1 MVKIYRDGIFADAT
15 PTADRLICTAT
26 TLDWAR
32 RIADLLIRS
41 GTGVFIVLENGT
53 ELRGDD
59 I

>member
-1 MVKIYRDGIFADAT
+1 MVKIYEDGIFADAT
-15 PTADRLICTAT
+15 PTVDRFICTAVD
-26 TLDWAR
+26 LDWAR

-41 GTGVFIVLENGT
+41 GTGVFIVLEDGT

>member
-1 MVKIYRDGIFADAT
+1 MVKIYRDGIFMEAA
-15 PTADRLICTAT
+15 PTADRLICTAVD
-26 TLDWAR
+26 LDWAR

-41 GTGVFIVLENGT
+41 GTGVFIVLEDGT